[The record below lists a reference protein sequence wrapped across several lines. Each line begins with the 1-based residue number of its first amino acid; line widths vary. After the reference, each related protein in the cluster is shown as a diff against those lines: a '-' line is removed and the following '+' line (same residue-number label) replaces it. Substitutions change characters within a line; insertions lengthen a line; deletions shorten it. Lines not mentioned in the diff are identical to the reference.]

1 MASQEQALSRQ
12 IEALSRVDV
21 NAAESARLV
30 AQSFRVL
37 RALNN
42 RKNIDLL
49 MDRLLRS
56 PLWERI
62 DRIDLAYRIVGL
74 RRYLERADELPGVY
88 TAAIEKVDCETS
100 RKTLLLATFYLQSD
114 KYRKAFLRHVD
125 GNPAELVAISY
136 TEERSFHRDVVRRC
150 IHALLHS
157 PLRLRT
163 KELGV
168 YTKVI
173 REMLDETEVDVV
185 AVLEVIRSAKQ
196 PHLLT
201 LLGVLERV
209 SEQALLSPD
218 ADRAAR
224 IIYDILAAQVK
235 HNAYPQW
242 QACFAIAS
250 DILEGRLN
258 LAPYAR
264 ELDEFSLLVLETHAR
279 HLSPEMADGLL
290 TQLDTSE
297 LSLSLALAI
306 HIQFANTLPRLPAF
320 VDSLFQHAT
329 DRQLRIA
336 LPALYRAH
344 RPAVILER
352 LQANAEQDRYLQAYI
367 DVLPAIPRQKLLTH
381 LEACNVHAQFSE
393 RFLQIIT
400 TEMDPDRAEVVVR
413 FLDKYRERARL

>member
-1 MASQEQALSRQ
+1 MSHEHALARQ
-12 IEALSRVDV
+12 IEALDRGDV

-30 AQSFRVL
+30 GNSFRVL

-42 RKNIDLL
+42 RANIDLL
-49 MDRLLRS
+49 FERLLRS
-56 PLWERI
+56 PLWDRI
-62 DRIDLAYRIVGL
+62 DRIDLAYRIVSL
-74 RRYLERADELPGVY
+74 RKYLYRADELASVY
-88 TAAIEKVDCETS
+88 APSIERVRCETS
-100 RKTLLLATFYLQSD
+100 RKTLLLATLYLESD
-114 KYRKAFLRHVD
+114 KYKQAFLRNVA

-136 TEERSFHRDVVRRC
+136 TEERTFDRDVVRRC

-157 PLRLRT
+157 PLRQRT

-185 AVLEVIRSAKQ
+185 AVLQIIKDARQ

-201 LLGVLERV
+201 QLGILERV
-209 SEQALLSPD
+209 SEQALLSRD

-224 IIYDILAAQVK
+224 IIYDILTAQVR

-250 DILEGRLN
+250 DILEDHLDLSRF
-258 LAPYAR
+258 AQQ
-264 ELDEFSLLVLETHAR
+264 LDEFSLLVLETHAKS
-279 HLSPEMADGLL
+279 LPPALANELL
-290 TQLDTSE
+290 TRLDSSE
-297 LSLSLALAI
+297 LALSLALAI
-306 HIQFANTLPRLPAF
+306 HIHFDETSPRLPAF
-320 VDSLFQHAT
+320 IDTLFEHAT

-344 RPAVILER
+344 RPDVIPARLEAR
-352 LQANAEQDRYLQAYI
+352 AAEDRYLQAYI
-367 DVLPAIPRQKLLTH
+367 DVLPAIPRRELMHH
-381 LEACNVHAQFSE
+381 LEACNTHAKFPE
-393 RFLQIIT
+393 RFIQIIT